1 MTEMTLVG
9 PDQCTACGAC
19 AANCPKKCIQ
29 MVQDELGCY
38 YPKIQNDKCVQC
50 GLCRKTCPAITP
62 PEKLPKGTVYAA
74 WNADDEQRKNAASG
88 GIATAIYE
96 HALIKGYKTFG
107 VCSLP
112 EGTAEYIEIKTRED
126 IERCRNSK
134 YVYTDIGRIL
144 MSVKRY
150 IKDGKTVILPA
161 LPCQAAAVLNY
172 LGDRSDNLI
181 LVDIVCHGVCP
192 DTYLKQHVAC
202 IEKKRKKRADALF
215 FRDPRY
221 ATNQFVFSL
230 YQNEKPFYHAKVH
243 ANDVYQLGYHKALSY
258 RENCYHC
265 AYATKQRLGDMTVS
279 DFSGLGRLAPFEYPR
294 DSVSC
299 MIVSSEKGEKLLSA
313 LISENRIL
321 CHQRPSGEAFDYEK
335 QLRAPSV
342 PHAGR
347 QVFIQHYL
355 NSGDYVSSARRA
367 LKRDIA
373 KNNIV
378 NGLHIPLIK
387 KRLSGILPKNI
398 KKWIRNVIK

>member
-9 PDQCTACGAC
+9 PDKCTACGAC
-19 AANCPKKCIQ
+19 AQSCPKKCIH
-29 MVQDELGCY
+29 MVQDAMGCY
-38 YPKIQNDKCVQC
+38 HPEIQNDICVQC
-50 GLCRKTCPAITP
+50 GACRKACPAITP

-74 WNADDEQRKNAASG
+74 WNADDEQRKYAASG

-96 HALIKGYKTFG
+96 YALINGYKTFG

-134 YVYTDIGRIL
+134 YVYTNIGRIL

-150 IKDGKTVILPA
+150 IQDGMTVVLPT

-172 LGDRSDNLI
+172 LGKRPENLI

-192 DTYLKQHVAC
+192 DTYLKQHIVR
-202 IEKKRKKRADALF
+202 IEKKYRKKADALF
-215 FRDPRY
+215 FRDPKY
-221 ATNQFVFSL
+221 GTDQFVFSVC
-230 YQNEKPFYHAKVH
+230 EGGKPFYHAKVY

-265 AYATKQRLGDMTVS
+265 AYATNQRLGDMTIS
-279 DFSGLGRLAPFEYPR
+279 DFSGLGRLAPFTYPR

-299 MIVSSEKGEKLLSA
+299 VIVSSEKGEKVLKA
-313 LISENRIL
+313 LASEERIVCL
-321 CHQRPSGEAFDYEK
+321 QRPSSEAFDYEK
-335 QLRAPSV
+335 QLRTPSV

-378 NGLHIPLIK
+378 NGLCIPQIK
-387 KRLSGILPKNI
+387 KRLSDALPGSI
-398 KKWIRNVIK
+398 KKWIRNVIR